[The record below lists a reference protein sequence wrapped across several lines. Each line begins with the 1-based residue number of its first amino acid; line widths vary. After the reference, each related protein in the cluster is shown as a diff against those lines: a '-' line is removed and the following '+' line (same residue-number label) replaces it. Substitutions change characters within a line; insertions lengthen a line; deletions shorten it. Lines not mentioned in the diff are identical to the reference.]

1 MFIIDIYKSSPLKR
15 NCHNGNID
23 SLEVIYMK
31 YLPQAKDGTGI
42 CLCILSVF
50 MVLKHNPLNFTA
62 ILAMISVYRIMLFRA
77 GNNSCLSIR
86 KINKQSVDLYHL
98 LKENIPVGIST

>member
-1 MFIIDIYKSSPLKR
+1 MPVRVWII
-15 NCHNGNID
+15 
-23 SLEVIYMK
+23 LEFDLTEQTFHTFK
-31 YLPQAKDGTGI
+31 
-42 CLCILSVF
+42 
-50 MVLKHNPLNFTA
+50 FTA
-62 ILAMISVYRIMLFRA
+62 IFGAVVGVLNDEFWG